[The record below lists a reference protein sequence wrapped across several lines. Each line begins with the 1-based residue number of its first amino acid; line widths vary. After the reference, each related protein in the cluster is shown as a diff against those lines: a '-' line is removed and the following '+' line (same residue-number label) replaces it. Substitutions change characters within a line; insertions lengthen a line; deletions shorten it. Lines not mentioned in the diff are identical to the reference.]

1 MSLAS
6 LIAKDTFT
14 LKRPVWSS
22 DGAGAPTRGSET
34 TIATGVQGRIED
46 EEVRSENVEIGDSKQ
61 ISISH
66 KIFVFSTAI
75 QNGDLIYS
83 SDGLG
88 IRVEKFLKQ
97 RGIGTIPSYTTVY
110 ANEVKE

>member
-6 LIAKDTFT
+6 LIAKGTFT

-22 DGAGAPTRGSET
+22 DGAGTPTRASET
-34 TIATGVQGRIED
+34 VIATGVPGRIED
-46 EEVRSENVEIGDSKQ
+46 EEVRTESIEIADSKQ
-61 ISISH
+61 MSISH

-83 SDGLG
+83 SDGLVF
-88 IRVEKFLKQ
+88 RVERLLKH
-97 RGIGTIPSYTTVY
+97 RGMGNIQGYSTVY